1 MSADGE
7 KWQSVAVPSSIDEEG
22 TFTFRRTF
30 ALTERQLTELAFKFV
45 ALGINYDAE
54 VYVNDIYVGRH
65 IGGFASF
72 EFEIPDNALA
82 AGSENALQ
90 IVVHN
95 RLNSRST
102 VPIRKQSNGWRT
114 YGGILRGLY
123 LLGTPR
129 LWIDRVTPHIA
140 FVEDTKEGRV
150 SAQTIISNRGFSGL
164 SSDSLAMRAQAS
176 FLFGLELIDRNS
188 GAVAAQSA
196 PQVLTLEVGKDLD
209 VQSTLVVANARVWRV
224 DQPDLYVLRATV
236 YAQDGRSRTI
246 VDVED
251 RIIGFPAVTIRK
263 NQLYENGV
271 RLRLQGVTWQEDEP
285 VNGASMTYEQ
295 MDRDM
300 ATIKSLGANAVRFAF
315 HPPHPYL
322 LNLCARYGLYAL
334 VELPVWNVPAPTL
347 AEEGFRAVAEPMLKE
362 MVDRDISNPAVLAWG
377 IGDRLDATDERTG
390 AYARDAAAIIR
401 SLDRRP
407 VYLGVMPAGSNSAT
421 PSVDLAT
428 VHLSTADLRT
438 FRTALQRLRTQ
449 YADKPVVV
457 LSYGIPVDHQNR
469 NGYRDPRSQEYQARY
484 FLQHIAAIKEMGIAG
499 ACIAA
504 FADWRGDRPML
515 TNPTGDRTVTPLG
528 IVSAQREK
536 RLAMDVV
543 RAQFQDVK
551 YPAIPAGTYRVAF
564 PAAHV
569 ITGLIIIIIFGYQYS
584 YNRRF
589 GEAVKRSFLRSYNFF
604 ADLRDRRD
612 VPVLATLILAVC
624 LAVTVAV
631 VSSSVLYHYRTD
643 PVADALLSAI
653 VVNDLIKEQINASAW
668 EPVRGIALMSL
679 LMLGFFGFVSVLI
692 KVVAWAA
699 RVKITLG
706 RSWMVTIWGALP
718 LIVLSPV
725 GMSLFKIMES
735 SVFVIPSLIIVG
747 VVLVWAGLRLLKAMS
762 VVFDITPARTY
773 VIAVFAGLL
782 LLAALV
788 AYLETSFA
796 LRATIEHVL
805 ALAGT
810 NG

>member
-1 MSADGE
+1 MS
-7 KWQSVAVPSSIDEEG
+7 
-22 TFTFRRTF
+22 
-30 ALTERQLTELAFKFV
+30 ELAFKFV
-45 ALGINYDAE
+45 ALGVNYDAE

-65 IGGFASF
+65 IGGFAGF

-82 AGSENALQ
+82 AGAENALQ
-90 IVVHN
+90 IIVHN

-114 YGGILRGLY
+114 YGGIIRGLY

-129 LWIDRVTPHIA
+129 LWIDRVTPRVTFI
-140 FVEDTKEGRV
+140 EDTKEGRV
-150 SAQTIISNRGFSGL
+150 SVQTIISNRGFAGL
-164 SSDSLAMRAQAS
+164 SSDSLAARAHAS

-188 GAVAAQSA
+188 GMIASQSA
-196 PQVLTLEVGKDLD
+196 PQVLTLETAKDLD
-209 VQSTLVVANARVWRV
+209 VQSSLVLANARVWRV
-224 DQPDLYVLRATV
+224 DQPDLYILRATV
-236 YAQDGRSRTI
+236 YAQDGRQRTV

-263 NQLYENGV
+263 NQIYENGV
-271 RLRLQGVTWQEDEP
+271 RLRLQGVTWQEDDP
-285 VNGASMTYEQ
+285 QHGASMTYEQ

-300 ATIKSLGANAVRFAF
+300 ATIKSLGANTVRFAF

-334 VELPVWNVPAPTL
+334 VELPVWNVPASTL
-347 AEEGFRAVAEPMLKE
+347 AEEGFRAVAEPMLRE
-362 MVDRDISNPAVLAWG
+362 MVERDIANPSVLAWG
-377 IGDRLDATDERTG
+377 MGDRLDVTDDRTG
-390 AYARDAAAIIR
+390 AYAKDAAAIIR

-407 VYLGVMPAGSNSAT
+407 VYVGMMTVETNTTA

-428 VHLSTADLRT
+428 VHLAAADLRA
-438 FRTALQRLRTQ
+438 FRADLQRLRTQ
-449 YADKPVVV
+449 YADRPVIV

-469 NGYRDPRSQEYQARY
+469 NGYRDPRSQEHQARY
-484 FLQHIAAIKEMGIAG
+484 YLQHIAAVKELGIAG

-515 TNPTGDRTVTPLG
+515 TKPSGDRTVTPLG
-528 IVSAQREK
+528 IVSANREK

-612 VPVLATLILAVC
+612 VPVLATLVLAAC

-631 VSSSVLYHYRTD
+631 VSSSILYHYRTD

-653 VVNDLIKEQINASAW
+653 VVSDLVKEQINAAAW
-668 EPVRGIALMSL
+668 EPVRGIVLMSL
-679 LMLGFFGFVSVLI
+679 LLMLFFGFLSLLI
-692 KVVAWAA
+692 KVIAWVA
-699 RVKITLG
+699 RVKISLG

-735 SVFVIPSLIIVG
+735 SVFVVPSLILVG
-747 VVLVWAGLRLLKAMS
+747 VVVVWTGLRLLKAMS

-773 VIAVFAGLL
+773 LIAVFVGLL
-782 LLAALV
+782 LLAGLV

-805 ALAGT
+805 ALAGA